1 MLLQMYTHTSTLGIK
16 GGIMNKILKRA
27 IKNSKMNSEYY
38 TRKQK
43 SKKEQVDKPMPKED
57 KK

>member
-16 GGIMNKILKRA
+16 GKIMNKTLKRA
-27 IKNSKMNSEYY
+27 IKNSRMNSEYY

-43 SKKEQVDKPMPKED
+43 DKKQEVDKPIPKED

>member
-1 MLLQMYTHTSTLGIK
+1 
-16 GGIMNKILKRA
+16 MNKTLKRA
-27 IKNSKMNSEYY
+27 IKSSRMNSEYY

-43 SKKEQVDKPMPKED
+43 DKKQEVDKPIPKED